1 MNNIKNDS
9 LDLSEGLSFQ
19 DLIIEI
25 ENSSSITKNYAK
37 KNIKLLKCLSYFS
50 KRKKSMSFSIS
61 SRFLSSLN
69 YRYSSFFQE
78 LEKKNYIVR
87 GKSYSN
93 YCGKKSFCKKI
104 TLSSTFGKC
113 SIDDVLSGQ
122 SISKAV
128 SEKIGMNDQ
137 HLPFSK
143 EEISIMQNDLKR
155 FTIVSKES
163 GEVFKANKK
172 IKQGYFEERLY
183 SSITNVSNKD
193 FFFFIDGEETVELD
207 ISNSFPAILSQIIL
221 DEGYNDEGSIMFS
234 KICQNGFFYE
244 FLAKSLNTTRKKAKN
259 LFQVY
264 LNSGH
269 KIHNKMSISSF
280 MGSEFR
286 EVHNFIYDLKKCYG
300 VNRLNSNGEILFDI
314 VSKQESQL
322 VCRKLSNRLR
332 DELSLCLC
340 TKHDSIIFKKS
351 RLSEVMPIYNNV
363 MEEIFTFY
371 SPKKVGTV
379 IAAT

>member
-19 DLIIEI
+19 NLIIEI
-25 ENSSSITKNYAK
+25 ENSNSITKNYAN

-69 YRYSSFFQE
+69 YKYNSFFQE
-78 LEKKNYIVR
+78 LEKKNYILR

-104 TLSSTFGKC
+104 TLSNTFGKC
-113 SIDDVLSGQ
+113 SIDDIISGQ
-122 SISKAV
+122 SISKTVA
-128 SEKIGMNDQ
+128 EKIGMDEQ

-155 FTIVSKES
+155 FTIVSKKT

-193 FFFFIDGEETVELD
+193 FSCYIDGEETFELD
-207 ISNSFPAILSQIIL
+207 ISNSFPSILSQIII
-221 DEGYNDEGSIMFS
+221 DEGHNDEATISFA

-244 FLAKSLNTTRKKAKN
+244 FLAKSLSTTRKKAKN
-259 LFQVY
+259 LFQIY
-264 LNSGH
+264 LNSNH
-269 KIHNKMSISSF
+269 KIHNKMSISFF
-280 MGSEFR
+280 MNSKFR
-286 EVHNFIYDLKKCYG
+286 EVNNFIYELKKCYG
-300 VNRLNSNGEILFDI
+300 VNRGDSDGEILFDI
-314 VSKQESQL
+314 VSKRESQL
-322 VCRKLSNRLR
+322 VCKKLSNRLR
-332 DELSLCLC
+332 YELGLCLA

-351 RLSEVMPIYNNV
+351 RMMEVLPIWNEV
-363 MEEIFTFY
+363 MEEVFTFY

-379 IAAT
+379 FAVS